1 MMRFS
6 DINMDVS
13 DPIAYVRKNGYIGV
27 NYSNL
32 NKKRYEVAISSIPCI
47 TFQDYSTKEHI
58 KIYRKMQTKLTQTF
72 SKSSICVDFTFR
84 ELSVSEGEDDY

>member
-13 DPIAYVRKNGYIGV
+13 DSIAYVRKNGYVAV
-27 NYSNL
+27 NNL
-32 NKKRYEVAISSIPCI
+32 NLDKRKYEVAISSIPCI
-47 TFQDYSTKEHI
+47 TFQDYSTKEHN

-84 ELSVSEGEDDY
+84 ELSEGEDDY